1 MTGTKATTDAAT
13 AGRVAAPTRTA
24 PRARDLFAAEW
35 IKLWSLRS
43 TPLVL
48 GACVLL
54 YVYLPWRGARRE
66 CGQWPKYDAGMRDGF
81 DFGHT
86 AFNGPQWFLMMIAA
100 GAVGAMTVA
109 GEHASGQIRQ
119 TFAAVPARRAV
130 LLAKAAVLAVVMT
143 GVGAVVA
150 GGSSAVVGHTL
161 SGCIGTAAVPDQAW
175 RASAATMLLV
185 PVCALVGMAL
195 ATLIRHSAG
204 TVFAVCALF
213 VFVPEALKSPQ
224 QDWLV
229 AVANATPWY
238 AWGRLTATGHG
249 HVVGHIPTVTGSWVA
264 LAGWAVCSVAVAAV
278 ATHAREV

>member
-1 MTGTKATTDAAT
+1 
-13 AGRVAAPTRTA
+13 
-24 PRARDLFAAEW
+24 
-35 IKLWSLRS
+35 
-43 TPLVL
+43 
-48 GACVLL
+48 
-54 YVYLPWRGARRE
+54 
-66 CGQWPKYDAGMRDGF
+66 
-81 DFGHT
+81 
-86 AFNGPQWFLMMIAA
+86 
-100 GAVGAMTVA
+100 MTVA

-119 TFAAVPARRAV
+119 TFAAVRGPARRAARQGGRARRGHDRSRRGHRRRF
-130 LLAKAAVLAVVMT
+130 LCGGRADPFGLHRHRCRAGPGMA
-143 GVGAVVA
+143 GVRRHDA
-150 GGSSAVVGHTL
+150 
-161 SGCIGTAAVPDQAW
+161 
-175 RASAATMLLV
+175 LV
-185 PVCALVGMAL
+185 PVCALVGTAL

-264 LAGWAVCSVAVAAV
+264 LAGWAVCSVAAAAV